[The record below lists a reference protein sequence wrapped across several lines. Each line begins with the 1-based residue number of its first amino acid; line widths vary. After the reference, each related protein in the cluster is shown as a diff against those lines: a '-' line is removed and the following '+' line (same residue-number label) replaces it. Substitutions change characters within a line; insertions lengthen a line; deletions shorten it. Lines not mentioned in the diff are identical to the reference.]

1 MAMRIY
7 VSSEEAA
14 FFNNNKMGYADSIPT
29 TGSYKVGDFIISST
43 QLDGIFG
50 WVCTEEGTPG
60 KWEVIGSGAGGGK
73 LVSVNASKLV
83 DTAVNQI
90 SIAELG
96 LAVSSKDKLIVHF
109 NSMFLM
115 EGVDYQISTDGSTIT
130 KLGEGNWNESN
141 IAGCLF
147 TFEVLKNVENVDTE
161 EIKLDSKL
169 ICEKNN
175 VTVASAVSEVNIGIN
190 GFDKSKDLLTVYKN
204 ATYLIEGVDYDI
216 SADSSKIV
224 SLNGVWNENV
234 ESDYIFTFVVFK
246 EVVTINPDA
255 VVNTEHIVDGSVT
268 MDKLSGDVKQAM
280 SEEITASRGSY
291 DWLPDRLDNFDSQLE
306 YNTNN
311 SNCIN
316 VKNYGAKGDGVTDDT
331 ISIQNAINELKNKNI
346 KSYLLFEK
354 DKTYII
360 NESLVIDFSNI
371 VIEGN
376 NSVLTTTSSILN
388 VFFLNG
394 DSTKEYYGYDGNI
407 NIEFK
412 NLTLNGNGVVDTGIG
427 ISHSKNLI
435 VSNCKFIDFTS
446 HCLDLAGING
456 VVVENN
462 SFEGFSGEYN
472 LHREAVQI
480 DVCISSTFPHFGAYD
495 KTPTI
500 NVVVKNNTFEESE
513 NNPIWGKCIGCHTI
527 SDNGMYKN
535 IKIYDNKLKAKEA
548 CISFMK
554 TEFKN
559 IEIFNNTFTSDEE
572 GILLE
577 GTPNGWTSPKEDLE
591 QIKIYNNRCL
601 ASKNFIKIMTY
612 SNYIK
617 GIFIDNND
625 VKFYEHGVYIVF
637 YGALVDLKED
647 NISDVIIKNN
657 KFDSYGDSVSEALQ
671 TERITNLFIKSNS
684 FNNILSTCIQINY
697 TKNCIINDNIM
708 NDIKG
713 HGIELK
719 GDLYDVNVNNN
730 IIKNTNR
737 YGVLCGYGSSSS
749 DLIKICNN
757 TLINIGMFNANSD
770 VKRGIGVFA
779 SNNVDIKN
787 NIVEITDN
795 TTNREYC
802 PDTLIYLES
811 TCVNSSIT
819 DNVLNGVLL
828 NHPYRALIVDKN
840 KKAFVYNNLIKTD
853 GYENYS
859 YTISDESGTLYKLKV
874 IDGSLAVEP
883 IE

>member
-1 MAMRIY
+1 MAIDTIKFKRG
-7 VSSEEAA
+7 V
-14 FFNNNKMGYADSIPT
+14 K
-29 TGSYKVGDFIISST
+29 
-43 QLDGIFG
+43 
-50 WVCTEEGTPG
+50 
-60 KWEVIGSGAGGGK
+60 
-73 LVSVNASKLV
+73 SKLNNLSYGEP
-83 DTAVNQI
+83 AYI
-90 SIAELG
+90 SDENELYIGTENGVEKITRNKEVAEL
-96 LAVSSKDKLIVHF
+96 S
-109 NSMFLM
+109 
-115 EGVDYQISTDGSTIT
+115 
-130 KLGEGNWNESN
+130 
-141 IAGCLF
+141 
-147 TFEVLKNVENVDTE
+147 
-161 EIKLDSKL
+161 
-169 ICEKNN
+169 
-175 VTVASAVSEVNIGIN
+175 
-190 GFDKSKDLLTVYKN
+190 
-204 ATYLIEGVDYDI
+204 
-216 SADSSKIV
+216 
-224 SLNGVWNENV
+224 
-234 ESDYIFTFVVFK
+234 
-246 EVVTINPDA
+246 
-255 VVNTEHIVDGSVT
+255 
-268 MDKLSGDVKQAM
+268 
-280 SEEITASRGSY
+280 
-291 DWLPDRLDNFDSQLE
+291 SQLE
-306 YNTNN
+306 HNMNN
-311 SNCIN
+311 SNYIN

-331 ISIQNAINELKNKNI
+331 RSIQNAINELKNKNI
-346 KSYLLFEK
+346 KAHLLFEK

-360 NESLVIDFSNI
+360 NEPLVIDFSNI

-376 NSVLTTTSSILN
+376 NSVLTTSSTLDI
-388 VFFLNG
+388 FFLNG
-394 DSTKEYYGYDGNI
+394 DSTKEYYSYDGNI

-412 NLTLNGNGVVDTGIG
+412 NLILNGNGVVSTGIG

-446 HCLDLAGING
+446 HCLDLAGVNG

-462 SFEGFSGEYN
+462 SFEGFSGEYD

-480 DVCISSTFPHFGAYD
+480 DVCLSNTFPYFGVYD

-500 NVVVKNNTFEESE
+500 NVVVKDNIFEESE
-513 NNPIWGKCIGCHTI
+513 NNPIWGKCIGCHSI

-591 QIKIYNNRCL
+591 RIKIYNNKCL

-617 GIFIDNND
+617 GVFIHNND

-647 NISDVIIKNN
+647 NISDVIIENN

-671 TERITNLFIKSNS
+671 TDRITNLFIKSNT
-684 FNNILSTCIQINY
+684 FNNILSTGIQINY
-697 TKNCIINDNIM
+697 TKNCIISDNIM

-713 HGIELK
+713 HAIELK
-719 GDLYDVNVNNN
+719 GDLYNVNVNNN
-730 IIKNTNR
+730 IIKNTNK
-737 YGVLCGYGSSSS
+737 YGILCGYGSSSS

-757 TLINIGMFNANSD
+757 TLINIGMFNANSG
-770 VKRGIGVFA
+770 VKRGIGVFT

-802 PDTLIYLES
+802 PDALIYLES

-819 DNVLNGVLL
+819 DNILNGVLF

-840 KKAFVYNNLIKTD
+840 EKAFVYNNLIKTA
-853 GYENYS
+853 GYDSYS

-874 IDGSLAVEP
+874 KDGSLDVEP
-883 IE
+883 IK